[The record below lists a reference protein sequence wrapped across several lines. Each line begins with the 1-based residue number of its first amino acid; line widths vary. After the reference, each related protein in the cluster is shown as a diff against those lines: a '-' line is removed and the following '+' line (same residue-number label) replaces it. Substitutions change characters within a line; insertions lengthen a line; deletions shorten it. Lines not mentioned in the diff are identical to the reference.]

1 MKKYGMID
9 PKNQPK
15 IENPKIK
22 PEDLKPQVKNSK
34 RRKEEHEIPRVPEDE
49 IHVED
54 VGHDEIKHDPEHI
67 EEASREIKIKMLKQQ
82 IEDEKRLR
90 DKKEIEARGGDGEL
104 IDDRPDL
111 KLDGF
116 SFDMIF

>member
-1 MKKYGMID
+1 
-9 PKNQPK
+9 
-15 IENPKIK
+15 
-22 PEDLKPQVKNSK
+22 
-34 RRKEEHEIPRVPEDE
+34 
-49 IHVED
+49 
-54 VGHDEIKHDPEHI
+54 
-67 EEASREIKIKMLKQQ
+67 MLKQQ